1 VKDTTDAS
9 DIIFDPRDY
18 NFYAKAERFVY
29 KRNQKDQTG
38 KKKLSEA
45 DRFKEVPLL
54 TAAAGAVGV
63 AIKKAYIGTG
73 AERVAYNM
81 TEIDTSNKPV
91 GLPLVAKYSKLDEG
105 DGDLQFHLT
114 RGQTQ
119 NQARRLSK
127 KCKCYLTYTTL
138 LQASE

>member
-9 DIIFDPRDY
+9 DIIFDDRDY
-18 NFYAKAERFVY
+18 NFFKAGKAERYVY
-29 KRNQKDQTG
+29 KNQQRG
-38 KKKLSEA
+38 QREA
-45 DRFKEVPLL
+45 DRFKIVPLL
-54 TAAAGAVGV
+54 AASTGAVGV
-63 AIKKAYIGTG
+63 AIKKTYIGTG

-81 TEIDTSNKPV
+81 TEIDKSNKPV